1 MSIFF
6 RRNTLVD
13 PTCTSPGDISHPGS
27 KQLPGVV
34 TLTYSLG
41 ISADVLI
48 WSVLE
53 CGLVL
58 IAACLP
64 TLMPLFHG
72 VSVVLQE
79 RWTHSSGAGD
89 VRNPSGPDSLPSWR
103 TKGGLISTPQRG
115 FARIDGQ
122 RNFYHG
128 HSDGQGDAV
137 PLTPLPV
144 TPGGGYRWAIPKT
157 SL

>member
-6 RRNTLVD
+6 RRNTFVD
-13 PTCTSPGDISHPGS
+13 PTCTSPGDISPPGF
-27 KQLPGVV
+27 KQLLGVV
-34 TLTYSLG
+34 TLTCSLG

-79 RWTHSSGAGD
+79 RWTHSSGA
-89 VRNPSGPDSLPSWR
+89 RNVQKPSGPYSLPSWR
-103 TKGGLISTPQRG
+103 IKGGVISTPQRD

-122 RNFYHG
+122 RNFYYG

-144 TPGGGYRWAIPKT
+144 TPGGGYQWAIPKT